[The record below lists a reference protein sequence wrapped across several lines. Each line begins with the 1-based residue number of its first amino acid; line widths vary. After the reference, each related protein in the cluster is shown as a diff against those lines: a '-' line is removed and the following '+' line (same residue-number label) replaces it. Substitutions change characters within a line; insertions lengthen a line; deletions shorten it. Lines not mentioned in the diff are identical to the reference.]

1 MTGDLQVPGGP
12 LIPAGELR
20 WRYSSSGGPG
30 GQHANTSNTRAEVFF
45 DAAASD
51 ALSPAERE
59 LVTGRLGPL
68 VRVVASDER
77 SQLQNRRLAMERL
90 GERIAEALEIP
101 PDRRPTSPS
110 RRELSRR
117 RQARQHQQRRRQLRR
132 WTYGGD
138 E

>member
-45 DAAASD
+45 DAGASA
-51 ALSPAERE
+51 ALSRAERE
-59 LVTGRLGPL
+59 LITERLGPL
-68 VRVVASDER
+68 VRVVATDER
-77 SQLQNRRLAMERL
+77 SQWQNRKKAMERL
-90 GERIAEALEIP
+90 GERIAGALEIP
-101 PDRRPTSPS
+101 PDRRPTAPS
-110 RRELSRR
+110 RRELGRR
-117 RQARQHQQRRRQLRR
+117 RETRQHAQKRRQLRR
-132 WTYGGD
+132 WTYKAD